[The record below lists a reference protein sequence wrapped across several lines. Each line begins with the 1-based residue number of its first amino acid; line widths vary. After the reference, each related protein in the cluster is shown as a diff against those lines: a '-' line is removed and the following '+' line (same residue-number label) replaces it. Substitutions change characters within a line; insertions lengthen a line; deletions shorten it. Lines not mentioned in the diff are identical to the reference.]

1 MRENDG
7 VAEKEIHSHG
17 TRSRYRLVAMNE
29 PIAGLALLRQ
39 TAPGLASVVAC
50 RPKHLGSPNRFCTF
64 WA

>member
-29 PIAGLALLRQ
+29 PIAGLALVRQ
-39 TAPGLASVVAC
+39 TGPGAGEC
-50 RPKHLGSPNRFCTF
+50 RSMPPQAFGKPE
-64 WA
+64 